1 MPLSKKFQMG
11 VLLLPFVMAV
21 SCKISPKPI
30 VYGTDGC
37 HYCSMTIVDRQHA
50 AQLVT
55 KKGKTFK
62 FDAIECM
69 LNYMKE
75 IDTGTVALYL
85 CNYYSEPGEFISSE
99 EATYLISDNIPS
111 PMGEF
116 LTAFDSEE
124 SANMAEEEN
133 GGVLYS
139 WTELLNHMNN

>member
-1 MPLSKKFQMG
+1 
-11 VLLLPFVMAV
+11 
-21 SCKISPKPI
+21 
-30 VYGTDGC
+30 
-37 HYCSMTIVDRQHA
+37 MTIVDRQHA

-69 LNYMKE
+69 LNHMKE
-75 IDTGTVALYL
+75 IDTSTVALYL

-99 EATYLISDNIPS
+99 KATYLISDNIPS

-116 LTAFDSEE
+116 LTAFDSVE
-124 SANMAEEEN
+124 SASMAKEEN

-139 WTELLNHMNN
+139 WNELLNHMNNRRDVFSK